1 MKNVKQLIS
10 KYSEGYLIAVTF
22 LCGYSPPLTITPI
35 FLGLIAILAFQ
46 FIVKN
51 RVTGIIIASLF
62 LLINVLMLL
71 AVISEFNKFLTTTSN
86 AIQLLLIG
94 FLIFGFN
101 LAVSALMI
109 SKYLPEDERVSI

>member
-1 MKNVKQLIS
+1 MKNVKHLIS
-10 KYSEGYLIAVTF
+10 KYSEGYLIVITF
-22 LCGYSPPLTITPI
+22 LCGYLPPLTIAPI

-46 FIVKN
+46 LISKN
-51 RVTGIIIASLF
+51 RITGIIIASLF

-71 AVISEFNKFLTTTSN
+71 AVVSEFNEFLTATPN

-101 LAVSALMI
+101 LIVSALMM
-109 SKYLPEDERVSI
+109 SKYLPEGERVSV